1 MMLAPALL
9 TQPTGL
15 LVAAVLAVLAADA
28 PPRGASVPRS
38 APVRAGLSW
47 AEADSL
53 GRKLAAIE
61 ERHKAQSR
69 ARQTVQVTQGELNSY
84 LNLAYAA
91 QLPKGLTNVDVRF
104 GRERIDAKGMLD
116 IEQVRGVA
124 TPPAWSPL
132 SLLGGQVPVEIG
144 GRLVNADGFG
154 TIEWDTVYVA
164 SFRVPISV
172 LEQMV
177 QSATRSEKYPDGFDI
192 HAPFRLPYEVNR
204 VRVEPGKAVLE
215 F

>member
-1 MMLAPALL
+1 MSLAPALL
-9 TQPTGL
+9 TL
-15 LVAAVLAVLAADA
+15 LFLAADA
-28 PPRGASVPRS
+28 PPRGANVPRS
-38 APVRAGLSW
+38 VPKRPGLSW
-47 AEADSL
+47 QEADSL
-53 GRKLAAIE
+53 SRKLAVIE
-61 ERHKAQSR
+61 ERQKTQSR
-69 ARQTVQVTQGELNSY
+69 DRQTIQVTQGELNSY

-91 QLPKGLTNVDVRF
+91 QLPKGLTDVDVRF

-124 TPPAWSPL
+124 APPAWSPL

-154 TIEWDTVYVA
+154 TIEWDSVYVA
-164 SFRVPISV
+164 SIRVPISV

-177 QSATRSEKYPDGFDI
+177 VSATKSDKHPDGVDI
-192 HAPFRLPYEVNR
+192 HAPFRLPYSVNR
-204 VRVEPGKAVLE
+204 VRVEPGRAVLE

>member
-1 MMLAPALL
+1 MSLAPALL
-9 TQPTGL
+9 TL
-15 LVAAVLAVLAADA
+15 LFLAADA

-38 APVRAGLSW
+38 VPTRSGLSW
-47 AEADSL
+47 QEADSL
-53 GRKLAAIE
+53 SRKLAVIE
-61 ERHKAQSR
+61 ERQKTQSR
-69 ARQTVQVTQGELNSY
+69 ARQTIQVTQGELNSY
-84 LNLAYAA
+84 LNLAYAD
-91 QLPKGLTNVDVRF
+91 QLPRGLSNVDVRF

-124 TPPAWSPL
+124 TPPTWSPL

-154 TIEWDTVYVA
+154 TVEWDSVYVA
-164 SFRVPISV
+164 SIRVPISV

-177 QSATRSEKYPDGFDI
+177 VSATKSDKHPDGVDI
-192 HAPFRLPYEVNR
+192 HAPFRLPYSVNR

>member
-1 MMLAPALL
+1 MSLAPALL
-9 TQPTGL
+9 TL
-15 LVAAVLAVLAADA
+15 LFLAADA

-38 APVRAGLSW
+38 VPTRPGLSW
-47 AEADSL
+47 QEADSL
-53 GRKLAAIE
+53 TRKLAAIE
-61 ERHKAQSR
+61 ERQKTQSR
-69 ARQTVQVTQGELNSY
+69 ARQTIQVTQGEVNSY

-91 QLPKGLTNVDVRF
+91 QLPKGLTSVDVRF

-124 TPPAWSPL
+124 TPPSWSPL

-144 GRLVNADGFG
+144 GCLVNAADGFG
-154 TIEWDTVYVA
+154 TVEWDSVYVA
-164 SFRVPISV
+164 SIRVPISV

-177 QSATRSEKYPDGFDI
+177 QSATKSDKYPDGVDI
-192 HAPFRLPYEVNR
+192 HAPFRLPYSVNR

>member
-1 MMLAPALL
+1 MSLAPALL
-9 TQPTGL
+9 TL
-15 LVAAVLAVLAADA
+15 LFLAADA
-28 PPRGASVPRS
+28 PPRGANVPRS
-38 APVRAGLSW
+38 VPMRPGLSW
-47 AEADSL
+47 QEADSL
-53 GRKLAAIE
+53 SRKLAVIE
-61 ERHKAQSR
+61 ERQKTQSR
-69 ARQTVQVTQGELNSY
+69 ARQTIQVTQGELNSY
-84 LNLAYAA
+84 LNLAYAD
-91 QLPKGLTNVDVRF
+91 QLPRGLSNVDVRF

-124 TPPAWSPL
+124 TPPTWSPL

-154 TIEWDTVYVA
+154 TVEWDSVYVA
-164 SFRVPISV
+164 SIRVPISV

-177 QSATRSEKYPDGFDI
+177 VSATKSDKHPDGVDI
-192 HAPFRLPYEVNR
+192 HAPFRLPYSVNR